1 MRAFSNSE
9 IVWSISL
16 DQFPFRFQPI
26 FVVVTKLSAMRA
38 VDLVRA
44 IQNFFDLPSLAD
56 YIAARNNPS
65 YDSSGDRFFT
75 GDEKRL
81 GLDGIPLPAAPLQN
95 AFCIFNHRRMAT
107 EISDC
112 VFPSKAPEVRVFAD

>member
-1 MRAFSNSE
+1 MTIPLLITRKRSRVRRFSNSE

-16 DQFPFRFQPI
+16 GQFPFRLQPI
-26 FVVVTKLSAMRA
+26 FEVVTKHSATGA

-56 YIAARNNPS
+56 YIAARNTTS
-65 YDSSGDRFFT
+65 CDSSGDRFFT

-81 GLDGIPLPAAPLQN
+81 CLDGIL
-95 AFCIFNHRRMAT
+95 
-107 EISDC
+107 
-112 VFPSKAPEVRVFAD
+112 